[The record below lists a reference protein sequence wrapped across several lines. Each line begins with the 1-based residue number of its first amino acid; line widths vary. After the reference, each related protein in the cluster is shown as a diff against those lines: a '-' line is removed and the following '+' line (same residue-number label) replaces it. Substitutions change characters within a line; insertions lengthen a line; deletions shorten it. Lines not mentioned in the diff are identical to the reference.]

1 MRSRSNRS
9 RLGDELGAIAAELV
23 TAIPAALAVVA
34 VCIAAVGAAATQVEL
49 ESTAAH
55 TARAAARG
63 DDPGSYAR
71 GADFT
76 VTSEGA
82 LVCATVSRPVLA
94 GALVMSARSC
104 ADARGW

>member
-1 MRSRSNRS
+1 MRSRSSRT

-34 VCIAAVGAAATQVEL
+34 LCIAAVTAAATQVEL

-63 DDPGSYAR
+63 DDPGEYAR
-71 GADFT
+71 GAEFSVSND
-76 VTSEGA
+76 GA
-82 LVCATVSRPVLA
+82 LVCATVSRTVLA